1 MHRDRSKEADQTSVL
16 NGSQSNPETALSPC
30 ASREE
35 WEQLLDSNRPE
46 MRDLLVELARFAD
59 LWRYFEEHKQ
69 RLGPKVVRDVAGLHK
84 LRLAERI
91 AQLKRIN
98 RKLMRRVNDA
108 GKSFKFRQ

>member
-1 MHRDRSKEADQTSVL
+1 MRRDRSEQVDPRCGL
-16 NGSQSNPETALSPC
+16 NGSQRNAAKALSPC

-35 WEQLLDSNRPE
+35 WEQLLDSNHPE
-46 MRDLLVELARFAD
+46 MRDLLVELACFAD
-59 LWRYFEEHKQ
+59 LWRYFEEHEQ
-69 RLGPKVVRDVAGLHK
+69 RLGPNVVRDIAGLHK